1 MILRAL
7 LKQHCD
13 HSEGHSKAELA
24 HHSMATI
31 QGNSRLEILPIEVL
45 NMVLRELAPAGT
57 DLEGHEAEQKQCD
70 DLLRICLVS
79 KTMDA
84 IARRLLYQ
92 DIRLCRLDAM
102 VYLLATF
109 YRNPSLTGL
118 VRSVFFSPDEE
129 DDDDD
134 VPLSCILDL
143 TPMCSHQDPD
153 YAFWTAGRVTAKAR
167 MSPMTR
173 EQVIYTMFYK
183 VLSRTS
189 ALQSLYF
196 KLPSVSS
203 TIGLEH
209 RTRFPYTSRRGVHL
223 QKLKILFEEFFL
235 GHAFSSL
242 ANLSTVGIL
251 EDIHRPMTP
260 STAGLLRKL
269 FSLPGLQKAVWSNL
283 KRPVI
288 VHGVLWPSTWP
299 SIFGPSTNLGDGVK
313 RVELRYKKLRIGNV
327 ISLKAAFPCLE
338 SFTIVNCVFV
348 EERPTPSNHPLFR
361 VLGEF
366 QNLHT
371 LELDSF
377 AECFIAPITTASGP
391 STLLNLSDLSAL
403 HTLVVPADVFIRFV
417 RDEKELRIEGLRVV
431 LPGSLRC
438 LTLVLT
444 KWFQLK
450 LRRSGHGMM
459 RHEIIRVFRVF
470 LQEFGP
476 TLLEDFPHLEK
487 IGLCYQLMDYRQH
500 DVYCLVPRATT
511 YAEEARWSSWVVA
524 ERFGRHIEEER

>member
-1 MILRAL
+1 
-7 LKQHCD
+7 
-13 HSEGHSKAELA
+13 
-24 HHSMATI
+24 MATI

-70 DLLRICLVS
+70 DLLRMCLVS

-84 IARRLLYQ
+84 VARRLLYQ

-134 VPLSCILDL
+134 VPLACILDL

-189 ALQSLYF
+189 AL
-196 KLPSVSS
+196 
-203 TIGLEH
+203 H
-209 RTRFPYTSRRGVHL
+209 
-223 QKLKILFEEFFL
+223 
-235 GHAFSSL
+235 
-242 ANLSTVGIL
+242 TVGIL

-299 SIFGPSTNLGDGVK
+299 SIFGPSTNLGDGDIPVSTGVK
-313 RVELRYKKLRIGNV
+313 RVELRYKKLRIENV

-391 STLLNLSDLSAL
+391 STLFNLSDLSAL

-444 KWFQLK
+444 KRFQLK

-500 DVYCLVPRATT
+500 DVYCLVPRPTT
-511 YAEEARWSSWVVA
+511 YAEEARWSSWVVP